1 MIDKHGLKDVLN
13 KVNSIMAEHNLSG
26 TICNELNN
34 ISASIDEYGFRVL
47 MIGGFSSGKSAFL
60 NTLLGRGL
68 LKEAQAPE
76 TTIATELRYDTTE
89 YIEAF
94 DSDPRSMQF
103 EIGAIPDV
111 IPDEWRY
118 LVYHVDA
125 PFLRS
130 NPDVIFVDMPGID
143 SNLEVHNKAIAQY
156 IPKGSAYILLVNC
169 TDGTLKKSTEDFL
182 GEVTQYPK
190 SLVCFASMT
199 DLRTAEDVAKV
210 CVQIEAEIKKVYG
223 SQIPVIPI
231 SVYDQDFIEKASHAV
246 SQFNPQDLFEKK
258 YTGEINALISLG
270 KSVLQTTY
278 DAQELDVSAI
288 DRKIC
293 ELEST
298 RTELKNK
305 LDREKAQIAKKYS
318 KQVIPAILS
327 DLERALE
334 SRVDQLTTALTVSHE
349 AFNASINSIIRSTL
363 YTSTEQHIEN
373 SFDEFV
379 DSFDLSFLD
388 ESNEELKA
396 AILEGLHLVSS
407 YITQHR
413 DDDQPFKENSN
424 AESMKKAYSGVAAT
438 IAITTD
444 FINPLIELVIVFLP
458 AILDLFAGINRQA
471 QFEDLKR
478 KVQLVVVP
486 EIVSKLTP
494 QIEKAVCETRDAMIA
509 EVECKMKTIFD
520 AQENTLRKCIEEKTS
535 LTENFE
541 IAQAKIKDGIIELE
555 ALRR

>member
-1 MIDKHGLKDVLN
+1 M
-13 KVNSIMAEHNLSG
+13 
-26 TICNELNN
+26 
-34 ISASIDEYGFRVL
+34 
-47 MIGGFSSGKSAFL
+47 
-60 NTLLGRGL
+60 
-68 LKEAQAPE
+68 
-76 TTIATELRYDTTE
+76 
-89 YIEAF
+89 
-94 DSDPRSMQF
+94 
-103 EIGAIPDV
+103 
-111 IPDEWRY
+111 
-118 LVYHVDA
+118 
-125 PFLRS
+125 
-130 NPDVIFVDMPGID
+130 
-143 SNLEVHNKAIAQY
+143 
-156 IPKGSAYILLVNC
+156 
-169 TDGTLKKSTEDFL
+169 
-182 GEVTQYPK
+182 
-190 SLVCFASMT
+190 
-199 DLRTAEDVAKV
+199 
-210 CVQIEAEIKKVYG
+210 
-223 SQIPVIPI
+223 
-231 SVYDQDFIEKASHAV
+231 
-246 SQFNPQDLFEKK
+246 
-258 YTGEINALISLG
+258 
-270 KSVLQTTY
+270 LQTTY

-520 AQENTLRKCIEEKTS
+520 AQENTLKKCIEEKTS